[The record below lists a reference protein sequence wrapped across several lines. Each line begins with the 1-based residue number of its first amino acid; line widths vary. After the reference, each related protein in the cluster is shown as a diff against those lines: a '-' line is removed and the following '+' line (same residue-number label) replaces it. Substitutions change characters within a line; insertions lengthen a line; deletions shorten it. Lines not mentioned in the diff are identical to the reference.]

1 MTTVRDATP
10 DDAAALAELRVVMLQ
25 GVGRPPAHLD
35 WLPAAAVELRAQLAA
50 GSMLGAVAEVDGRVV
65 SGGMARLWRMPP
77 GVDDD
82 GSRGYVFGV
91 ATRPEHRRSGLGR
104 AVVTHLLDELDARGI
119 ARIEL
124 TASPDGIDLYRS
136 LGFEP
141 SHDPLLRRY
150 RRP

>member
-10 DDAAALAELRVVMLQ
+10 DDAAAL
-25 GVGRPPAHLD
+25 
-35 WLPAAAVELRAQLAA
+35 VELQAQLAA
-50 GSMLGAVAEVDGRVV
+50 GSMLGAVAEVDGRIA

-91 ATRPEHRRSGLGR
+91 ATRPDLRRRGLGR
-104 AVVTHLLDELDARGI
+104 AVVTHLLDVLDARGI
-119 ARIEL
+119 DRIEL
-124 TASPDGIDLYRS
+124 TASRDGRDLYRS

-141 SHDPLLRRY
+141 SHDPLLPRY
-150 RRP
+150 RLT